1 MHILVVELYALYMY
15 LEFDIL
21 ILLGILLWFQIKIE
35 YCIYILGYQVPIFG
49 VSFDSR
55 IIGIYIFIDKVHLSK
70 LCYAMLSIKFK
81 KKYIEYQN
89 ISKHF

>member
-55 IIGIYIFIDKVHLSK
+55 IIRIYIFIDKEANLISHIHLSK
-70 LCYAMLSIKFK
+70 LCYAMLKYK
-81 KKYIEYQN
+81 KN
-89 ISKHF
+89 ILNTRM